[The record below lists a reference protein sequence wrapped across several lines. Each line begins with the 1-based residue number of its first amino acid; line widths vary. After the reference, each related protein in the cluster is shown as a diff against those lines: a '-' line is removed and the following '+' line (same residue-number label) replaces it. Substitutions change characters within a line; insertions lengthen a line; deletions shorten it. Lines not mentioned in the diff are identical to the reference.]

1 MQIKDMNSEEL
12 KALIENTIDETL
24 ESYLGDPDQGKT
36 LKEDV
41 KQRLLAIK
49 QRREAGEK
57 GMTAAEVYQRLGIK
71 RHWYRLVRS

>member
-1 MQIKDMNSEEL
+1 MQIKDMNSEQL

-24 ESYLGDPDQGKT
+24 ESYIGDPDEGKP
-36 LKEDV
+36 LKEEV

-49 QRREAGEK
+49 QRREVGKK

-71 RHWYRLVRS
+71 P

>member
-1 MQIKDMNSEEL
+1 MQIKDMNSEQL

-24 ESYLGDPDQGKT
+24 ESYLGDPDEGKT
-36 LKEDV
+36 LKQDV

-57 GMTAAEVYQRLGIK
+57 GMTSAEVYQRLGIK
-71 RHWYRLVRS
+71 P

>member
-1 MQIKDMNSEEL
+1 MQIKDMNSEQL

-24 ESYLGDPDQGKT
+24 ESYLGDPDEGKT
-36 LKEDV
+36 LKEEV

-57 GMTAAEVYQRLGIK
+57 GMTSAEVYQCLGIK
-71 RHWYRLVRS
+71 P

>member
-1 MQIKDMNSEEL
+1 MQIKDMNSEQL

-24 ESYLGDPDQGKT
+24 ESYLGDPDEGKP
-36 LKEDV
+36 LKEEV

-49 QRREAGEK
+49 QRREVGKK

-71 RHWYRLVRS
+71 P